1 MKKNPRSKSQENPAN
16 ESIGACAKN
25 ASKKLLSQLKTMD
38 KDNVKELINNP
49 KQPHR
54 KAVINIQA
62 REKLREEM
70 RKQLKTLGAE
80 DDQEVSFD
88 AVDSVNYE
96 NIPETLIA
104 QIGRTVDM
112 DLGVE
117 DMDLQPDMDDD
128 IVEDKDIEVV
138 TKNLGNDFL
147 YGSEMLLM
155 NGFNLLGES
164 ENEADLKIPEERL
177 FPPPLPA
184 EPLNRPPEPVPPP
197 EKPPSQRSFDDWD
210 YDTARNPDP
219 PNVKNNNEKIQTIAV
234 IVSHP
239 PPPIQPVPPPS
250 TNLPIN
256 NNNNNVLKKQHENP
270 LLISLSE
277 AKEQTPLT
285 TNLSTNIKN
294 STNPV
299 IGNTSLADHKLVK
312 IHSSSSQD
320 SFKTPSIPDLIT
332 STPFSNDGSKT
343 PFNDSKSSFN
353 DAGKTPFSDGGK
365 TPFIGSETP
374 FIGSETPFIG
384 SETPFIGSET
394 PFIGS
399 ETPFIGSGDDKN
411 VFETPKRLKISDD
424 KKPVIDNTPGSTGSI
439 ESDQPKADESE
450 YPFCDQFF

>member
-16 ESIGACAKN
+16 ESIDACAKN

-54 KAVINIQA
+54 KAVLNIQA
-62 REKLREEM
+62 REKLREGM

-88 AVDSVNYE
+88 AVESVNYE

-112 DLGVE
+112 DLNVE
-117 DMDLQPDMDDD
+117 DMDLQPDMDDE

-164 ENEADLKIPEERL
+164 ENEADLKIPEEKL
-177 FPPPLPA
+177 FPPPLPD
-184 EPLNRPPEPVPPP
+184 PVSRPPEPVPPP
-197 EKPPSQRSFDDWD
+197 EKLPIQRFDDWEF
-210 YDTARNPDP
+210 DTARNPDP
-219 PNVKNNNEKIQTIAV
+219 PNVNKVNENIQTIAV

-239 PPPIQPVPPPS
+239 TPPIQNLPPLPS
-250 TNLPIN
+250 TNIVN
-256 NNNNNVLKKQHENP
+256 NTSKKHENP
-270 LLISLSE
+270 LLITLSE
-277 AKEQTPLT
+277 TKEQIP
-285 TNLSTNIKN
+285 STNNNSTFVKN
-294 STNPV
+294 STNN
-299 IGNTSLADHKLVK
+299 IGSSSLMENKLVK

-320 SFKTPSIPDLIT
+320 SFKTPSIPDLVT

-343 PFNDSKSSFN
+343 PFGDISKTSFN
-353 DAGKTPFSDGGK
+353 DSGK

-394 PFIGS
+394 PLIGS
-399 ETPFIGSGDDKN
+399 ETPFIGSTDDRN
-411 VFETPKRLKISDD
+411 PFETPPRHQKVPED
-424 KKPVIDNTPGSTGSI
+424 KKPVIEKTPGS
-439 ESDQPKADESE
+439 DPPKADESK
-450 YPFCDQFF
+450 